1 MWSQLQLNEILAH
14 TGLLPPN
21 GFLQAARALL
31 NEFEEYMDPNEYAR
45 CDPLYFHRSPG
56 VDLSLIPHLN
66 NGFLPFW
73 QENNYCET
81 VLIGCDKPFL
91 GCIAA
96 LGVLLNESGGLLS
109 GHFSE
114 FFSLFQGHAKA
125 WARTAS
131 DLPLVSLVDACAYCG
146 TFSDDVSDIADQK
159 LRDGADSRD
168 ALHYAGAISESAAL
182 RLLTSSNPFD
192 IEVAAWR
199 LGGIRSL
206 QALPSL
212 NAICEINISSDH
224 VGQHVRAAR
233 RALQR
238 IQGAGDQFGMN
249 FRFPIQGLQH

>member
-1 MWSQLQLNEILAH
+1 MWSQRQLNEILVH
-14 TGLLPPN
+14 TGLVPPN
-21 GFLQAARALL
+21 GFLQAASALL
-31 NEFEEYMDPNEYAR
+31 NDLDEYMDRSDYAR

-56 VDLSLIPHLN
+56 FDLSAIPHLH

-81 VLIGCDKPFL
+81 VWIGCDKTFL

-96 LGVLLNESGGLLS
+96 DGVLLNESGGLLS

-114 FFSLFQGHAKA
+114 FFSLFQGHARA
-125 WARTAS
+125 FARTAS
-131 DLPLVSLVDACAYCG
+131 DLLLSSLVDACAYCG
-146 TFSDDVSDIADQK
+146 TFSDDMSDIADKK
-159 LRDGADSRD
+159 LRDGADSGD
-168 ALHYAGAISESAAL
+168 ACRYVGAISEGAAL
-182 RLLTSSNPFD
+182 RLLTTSNPFN

-206 QALPSL
+206 QALPL
-212 NAICEINISSDH
+212 LKAICEIEIPKGH
-224 VGQHVRAAR
+224 VDQHVRAAR

-249 FRFPIQGLQH
+249 FRFPSRGLQL